1 MNRRRRRLLLAG
13 GACLP
18 WRAARGQAAV
28 RNARVGFLSGD
39 TRASIVESGRYEAFF
54 GRLRE
59 LGWVVGRNL
68 VIEGRFG
75 EGRAERLP
83 ALAAEL
89 AVLKVDLVMAQGGN
103 SARAMQK
110 ASATIPVVFH
120 ASDPVGSGL
129 VVSLGRPGGNL
140 TGVSLAILDV
150 GQKYVEFL
158 KVALPKLTQIGM
170 FVGAE
175 NPALPALAR
184 DVEQSAQRVGLR
196 LRQVQVRQPDDIAVA
211 FTTLASDRVEAVI
224 IPADTFYFAQRRQ
237 IAALALKH
245 RVATIFPYSPP
256 VEAGG
261 LMSYGAPYL
270 ADYRRAAEYAD
281 KILKGAK
288 PANLPVEQPM
298 RWEFVINRKT
308 AQALGIALSG
318 ELLLRADRVI
328 E

>member
-1 MNRRRRRLLLAG
+1 MNKIQRRRILIAAGALLIAPLAK
-13 GACLP
+13 AQP
-18 WRAARGQAAV
+18 ATKAAV

-59 LGWVVGRNL
+59 LGWVEGRNL

-89 AVLKVDLVMAQGGN
+89 AVLKVDLVMAQGAN

-120 ASDPVGSGL
+120 AGDAVGSGL

-140 TGVSLAILDV
+140 TGVSMAILDV

-175 NPALPALAR
+175 NPALQALAR
-184 DVEQSAQRVGLR
+184 DVEQSARRVGVR
-196 LRQVQVRQPDDIAVA
+196 LRQVQVSQPDDIAAA
-211 FTTLASDRVEAVI
+211 FTALAGDGVKAVI
-224 IPADTFYFAQRRQ
+224 IPADTFYFTQRT
-237 IAALALKH
+237 H
-245 RVATIFPYSPP
+245 W
-256 VEAGG
+256 
-261 LMSYGAPYL
+261 M
-270 ADYRRAAEYAD
+270 
-281 KILKGAK
+281 
-288 PANLPVEQPM
+288 LPC
-298 RWEFVINRKT
+298 
-308 AQALGIALSG
+308 
-318 ELLLRADRVI
+318 
-328 E
+328 